1 MAEQQAQQLIREATE
16 RRYSRRQI
24 IQRAAAIGLSA
35 SVVSTILAACG
46 GSNATETP
54 KASGAT
60 SAPAATSGTSASTTA
75 ASTAAPAAASSA
87 APAATTTAGSAV
99 AGAPA
104 AGGITLP
111 TGDAKNP
118 LKVKEDAP
126 LDVVIFKGGYGD
138 DYAVNAEK
146 IYAAAFPKAKVSHQ
160 GIQRLAEQLQPRF
173 VGGNPPDIMDN
184 SGAGNL
190 DTAALVAEGQLADLA
205 DLMSAPSFDTPG
217 KTFKDSLLPNSQVNG
232 VYDGKQFVLNYVL
245 SVYGIWYS
253 DALMKKNG
261 WEYPKTWDSMLALCE
276 KIKTAGIAPWAYQG
290 KYPQYMTM
298 VMDQMVFKQG
308 GIQAIAKID
317 NLEPNAWRQPE
328 VKNAVDALYQLA
340 DKGYLLPGTEGLTHT
355 ESQAEWL
362 KNKAVFIP
370 CGSWLENEEK
380 GLVPDGFN
388 MVVQPTPSL
397 SASDKVPFAGI
408 QSSAGEG
415 FIVASKGKNVAG
427 GKEFLRILYSK
438 QGARFFSENTK
449 SLTVVQGSA
458 DGLKL
463 GSAFESVQAANT
475 AAGANVFVAQYGTW
489 YKKLQD
495 EAKDKMGA
503 LLTKQIKPADFI
515 DNVQKMA
522 DDVAKDDSI
531 KKYKRQ
537 V

>member
-1 MAEQQAQQLIREATE
+1 MADEQRQTAWT
-16 RRYSRRQI
+16 RRRFLTIAGS
-24 IQRAAAIGLSA
+24 AAGTA
-35 SVVSTILAACG
+35 ILAACG
-46 GSNATETP
+46 SGNKATEAP
-54 KASGAT
+54 KPAST
-60 SAPAATSGTSASTTA
+60 SAPATA
-75 ASTAAPAAASSA
+75 AGA
-87 APAATTTAGSAV
+87 APAATTASGSA
-99 AGAPA
+99 AAGTGAPVGA
-104 AGGITLP
+104 VTLP

-146 IYAAAFPKAKVSHQ
+146 IYAAAFPKAKVGHQ

-173 VGGNPPDIMDN
+173 VGGTPPDIIDN

-190 DTAALVAEGQLADLA
+190 DTAALVAESQLADLA

-217 KTFKDSLLPNSQVNG
+217 KTVKDSLLPNSQENG
-232 VYDGKQFVLNYVL
+232 MYDGKQFVLNYVL

-261 WEYPKTWDSMLALCE
+261 WEYPKTWDTMLALCE
-276 KIKTAGIAPWAYQG
+276 KIKAAGIAPWAYQG

-298 VMDQMVFKQG
+298 VMDQMVYKQG

-362 KNKAVFIP
+362 KGKAAFIP

-388 MVVQPTPSL
+388 MVVKPTPSL
-397 SASDKVPFAGI
+397 SASDKVPFEGI
-408 QSSAGEG
+408 QSSAGEA
-415 FIVASKGKNVAG
+415 FIVPSKGKNVAG
-427 GKEFLRILYSK
+427 GKEFLRILFSK

-463 GSAFESVQAANT
+463 GSAFESVQAANS
-475 AAGANVFVAQYGTW
+475 AAGSNVFVAQYGTW

-515 DNVQKMA
+515 NNVQKMA

>member
-1 MAEQQAQQLIREATE
+1 MADEQ
-16 RRYSRRQI
+16 RRTAWTRRRFLAI
-24 IQRAAAIGLSA
+24 AGSAAGTA
-35 SVVSTILAACG
+35 ILAACG
-46 GSNATETP
+46 GGDKATEAP
-54 KASGAT
+54 KPAGT
-60 SAPAATSGTSASTTA
+60 SAPATA
-75 ASTAAPAAASSA
+75 AG
-87 APAATTTAGSAV
+87 AATTVPGSA
-99 AGAPA
+99 AAGTGAPA
-104 AGGITLP
+104 GAVTLP

-146 IYAAAFPKAKVSHQ
+146 LYAAAFPKAKVSHQ

-173 VGGNPPDIMDN
+173 VGGTPPDIIDN

-217 KTFKDSLLPNSQVNG
+217 KTLKDSLLPNSQQDG
-232 VYDGKQFVLNYVL
+232 VFDGKQFVLNYVL

-261 WEYPKTWDSMLALCE
+261 WEYPKTWDTMLALCE
-276 KIKTAGIAPWAYQG
+276 KIKAAGIAPWAYQG
-290 KYPQYMTM
+290 KYPQYMTSI
-298 VMDQMVFKQG
+298 MDQMVFKQG

-362 KNKAVFIP
+362 KGKAAFIP

-388 MVVQPTPSL
+388 MVVKPTPSL
-397 SASDKVPFAGI
+397 SASDKVPFEGI
-408 QSSAGEG
+408 QSSAGEA
-415 FIVASKGKNVAG
+415 FIVPSKGKNVPG
-427 GKEFLRILYSK
+427 GKEFLRVLFSK

-475 AAGANVFVAQYGTW
+475 AAGSNVFVAQYGTW

-522 DDVAKDDSI
+522 DDVQKDDSI
-531 KKYKRQ
+531 KKFKRQ

>member
-1 MAEQQAQQLIREATE
+1 MTEQQAQQLIHEATA

-24 IQRAAAIGLSA
+24 ILRAAAIGLSA

-46 GSNATETP
+46 GSDKATEAP
-54 KASGAT
+54 KPSGT
-60 SAPAATSGTSASTTA
+60 SAPAATTGAG
-75 ASTAAPAAASSA
+75 A
-87 APAATTTAGSAV
+87 APAATTGAATTTGSAV
-99 AGAPA
+99 AGAA
-104 AGGITLP
+104 AGNITLP

-138 DYAVNAEK
+138 DYAINAEK
-146 IYAAAFPKAKVSHQ
+146 IYAAAFPKAKVGHQ

-173 VGGNPPDIMDN
+173 VGGTPPDIIDN

-217 KTFKDSLLPNSQVNG
+217 KTVKDSLLPNSQSDG
-232 VYDGKQFVLNYVL
+232 TYDGKQFVLNYVL

-261 WEYPKTWDSMLALCE
+261 WEYPKTWDTMVALCE
-276 KIKTAGIAPWAYQG
+276 KIKAAGIAPWCYQG

-298 VMDQMVFKQG
+298 VMNQMVFKQG

-388 MVVQPTPSL
+388 MVVKPTPSL
-397 SASDKVPFAGI
+397 SASDKVPFEGI

-415 FIVASKGKNVAG
+415 FIVPSKGKNVAG
-427 GKEFLRILYSK
+427 GKEYLRILFSK
-438 QGARFFSENTK
+438 QSARSFSENTK

-463 GSAFESVQAANT
+463 GSAFESVQAANS
-475 AAGANVFVAQYGTW
+475 AAGSNVFVAQYGTW

-515 DNVQKMA
+515 DTVQKMA

>member
-1 MAEQQAQQLIREATE
+1 MADEQRHASW
-16 RRYSRRQI
+16 SRR
-24 IQRAAAIGLSA
+24 RFLAVAGAAAGSA
-35 SVVSTILAACG
+35 ILAACG
-46 GSNATETP
+46 GDKATEAP
-54 KASGAT
+54 K
-60 SAPAATSGTSASTTA
+60 TSGTSAPVATA
-75 ASTAAPAAASSA
+75 GAAASV
-87 APAATTTAGSAV
+87 APAATTATGSSV

-104 AGGITLP
+104 SGAVTLP

-146 IYAAAFPKAKVSHQ
+146 IYAAAFPKAKVGHQ

-173 VGGNPPDIMDN
+173 VGGSPPDIIDN

-190 DTAALVAEGQLADLA
+190 DTAALVAEGQLAELA

-217 KTFKDSLLPNSQVNG
+217 KTFKDSLLPNSQDNG

-261 WEYPKTWDSMLALCE
+261 WEYPKTWDNMLALCE
-276 KIKTAGIAPWAYQG
+276 KIKATGTAPWTYQG
-290 KYPQYMTM
+290 KYPQYMTN
-298 VMDQMVFKQG
+298 VMDQMIYKQG

-328 VKNAVDALYQLA
+328 VKNAVEALYQLA
-340 DKGYLLPGTEGLTHT
+340 DKGYILSGTEGLTHT

-380 GLVPDGFN
+380 GLVPDNFN
-388 MVVQPTPSL
+388 MVVKPTPSL
-397 SASDKVPFAGI
+397 SASDKVPFEGI

-415 FIVASKGKNVAG
+415 FIVPSKGKNVAG

-458 DGLKL
+458 EGLKL
-463 GSAFESVQAANT
+463 GSAFESVQTANA
-475 AAGANVFVAQYGTW
+475 AAGSNVFVAQYGTW

-495 EAKDKMGA
+495 EAKDQMGA
-503 LLTKQIKPADFI
+503 MLTKQIKPADFI
-515 DNVQKMA
+515 DKVQKMA
-522 DDVAKDDSI
+522 DDVAKDTSI
-531 KKYKRQ
+531 KKFKRQ
-537 V
+537 A